1 MELIE
6 INSENAEEFAAY
18 INEDIREDLER
29 TFFSGI
35 GALSDDGSPKGAMVY
50 ELKNSESE
58 HDTRSR
64 IHLFKADDKE
74 TKKALMNE
82 YDSAVENEG
91 VAESFYESP
100 DEAMAKDLKSFG
112 FSLNKSESLDIM
124 VSIEDIKR
132 VISILNI
139 KKKPSNII
147 PLSKIS
153 ILQYRSFVKNCLF
166 KNQKGLL
173 EDLAYLPMK
182 WFERDV
188 SSASVTDDKVDG
200 VLLIRK
206 APSGVL
212 CVGLYVAFGPDYKK
226 NLTLLMA
233 NTAEKIVELYP
244 EDTHVI
250 IRRHSETVRK
260 LTDKI
265 FSNIKGDTLYS
276 GTK

>member
-91 VAESFYESP
+91 VAESFMNLRMKPWQRILSR
-100 DEAMAKDLKSFG
+100 LVFRLTSR
-112 FSLNKSESLDIM
+112 SLW
-124 VSIEDIKR
+124 
-132 VISILNI
+132 IS
-139 KKKPSNII
+139 
-147 PLSKIS
+147 
-153 ILQYRSFVKNCLF
+153 
-166 KNQKGLL
+166 
-173 EDLAYLPMK
+173 
-182 WFERDV
+182 W
-188 SSASVTDDKVDG
+188 
-200 VLLIRK
+200 
-206 APSGVL
+206 
-212 CVGLYVAFGPDYKK
+212 
-226 NLTLLMA
+226 
-233 NTAEKIVELYP
+233 YP
-244 EDTHVI
+244 
-250 IRRHSETVRK
+250 
-260 LTDKI
+260 
-265 FSNIKGDTLYS
+265 
-276 GTK
+276 